1 MGETYRAPA
10 RGVHAQVM
18 VEVLK
23 PEALRTEVSLE
34 ADLPQIAFRKL
45 RQVGALACCATQ
57 VLCCGR

>member
-1 MGETYRAPA
+1 M
-10 RGVHAQVM
+10 M